1 MSASDQFIDD
11 VSTFDPTERS
21 LDGYTATGHGPSGAE
36 EFGQPK
42 HAGDAWDE
50 PDWTIVDDRRGQL
63 REFPTDVFSGLCKRW
78 LESAAHGAG
87 VTPAHVAVPLLGI
100 AAGLV
105 GTARRVRATQSWSEP
120 LTLWTAVI
128 GLSGSGK
135 TPGIDVTKN
144 ALSLYREA
152 AGRQNCRSEARPRAE
167 DRCRQSRAEE
177 VAGRGSIGNR

>member
-1 MSASDQFIDD
+1 MSASDQFTDD
-11 VSTFDPTERS
+11 VSTWDPTGRG
-21 LDGYTATGHGPSGAE
+21 LDRHTAAGHGASGAE

-100 AAGLV
+100 TAGLV

-144 ALSLYREA
+144 ALSFIEKQR
-152 AGRQNCRSEARPRAE
+152 AGKIA
-167 DRCRQSRAEE
+167 DRKHDH
-177 VAGRGSIGNR
+177 